1 MEEKNGIICKVCDY
15 ARKNWKK
22 FLSGA
27 LMIAGLAVGAEI
39 VINRE
44 SNDKFYDLR
53 SKDDEPEPEAEA
65 VEGE

>member
-1 MEEKNGIICKVCDY
+1 MEKKNGIVCKVCDY

-39 VINRE
+39 VINH
-44 SNDKFYDLR
+44 
-53 SKDDEPEPEAEA
+53 KDDEPEPEAKVA
-65 VEGE
+65 EGE